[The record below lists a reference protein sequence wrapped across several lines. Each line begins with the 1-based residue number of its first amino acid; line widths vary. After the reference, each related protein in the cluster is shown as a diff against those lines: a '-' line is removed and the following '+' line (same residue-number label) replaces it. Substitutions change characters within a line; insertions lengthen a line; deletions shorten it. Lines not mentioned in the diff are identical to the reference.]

1 MRTAR
6 WQALPSVLLV
16 AFVAAGGAACGNGG
30 ERPRDGTNSAID
42 VRVAK
47 AGVVPIA
54 QTFEA
59 GGVVRARM
67 TAQLTAR
74 IAAELREIKV
84 QPGDRV
90 RKGQILAVLDDRDL
104 AAERARAQA
113 SVTAA
118 RSGEASAE
126 AERQSAE
133 AMVVLARTTQK
144 RMEQLREKNSATPQ
158 ELDRATA
165 ELQVAEA
172 GARAAGARFAQASA
186 SVSAAQAAGRSAEV
200 AASFS
205 SIVAPFD
212 GLVTNRLLEPG
223 NMASPGVPILTIE
236 TTDGFRLEVQMD
248 AARAGLVRIGDG
260 ATIEL
265 GARGDA
271 DTITGRVVEVARAI
285 DPGAHAFLVKI
296 QLPDGVAVQ
305 SGVFARAR
313 LQSGMRNALA
323 VPASAIVRRGQ
334 LSLAFVVDSGRRARM
349 RAVTAGAQSNDS
361 IEILAGIQPGEAVIV
376 NPPVSLIDGAEV
388 RVTGGQP

>member
-1 MRTAR
+1 MRTIR
-6 WQALPSVLLV
+6 WRTVPSVLLV
-16 AFVAAGGAACGNGG
+16 AVAAIAASACSTAS
-30 ERPRDGTNSAID
+30 ERLSDETRSAID
-42 VRVAK
+42 VRVTK

-59 GGVVRARM
+59 GGVVKARM

-74 IAAELREIKV
+74 IAAELREVKV
-84 QPGDRV
+84 EPGDRV
-90 RKGQILAVLDDRDL
+90 RRGQILAVLDDRDL

-118 RSGEASAE
+118 QSGAASAE

-133 AMVVLARTTQK
+133 ARVVLARTTQK
-144 RMEQLREKNSATPQ
+144 RMEQLSEKNSATPQ
-158 ELDRATA
+158 ELDRTTA
-165 ELQVAEA
+165 ELQMAEA
-172 GARAAGARFAQASA
+172 GARAAGARLAEASA
-186 SVSAAQAAGRSAEV
+186 SVSAAQAAGRAAEV

-236 TTDGFRLEVQMD
+236 TTDGFRLEVQID
-248 AARAGLVRIGDG
+248 AARAGSVRIGDT
-260 ATIEL
+260 AAIEL
-265 GARGDA
+265 EDHGVAN
-271 DTITGRVVEVARAI
+271 TIAGSVVEVARAI
-285 DPGAHAFLVKI
+285 DPAAHASVVKI
-296 QLPDGVAVQ
+296 QLPAGVAVR

-313 LQSGMRNALA
+313 FESGMRKALA

-334 LSLAFVVDSGRRARM
+334 LSLVFIVDTSRHARM
-349 RAVTAGAQSNDS
+349 RAVTAGALSGDS
-361 IEILAGIQPGEAVIV
+361 VEVLAGIQPGEAVIV
-376 NPPVSLIDGAEV
+376 NPPASLVDGAEV